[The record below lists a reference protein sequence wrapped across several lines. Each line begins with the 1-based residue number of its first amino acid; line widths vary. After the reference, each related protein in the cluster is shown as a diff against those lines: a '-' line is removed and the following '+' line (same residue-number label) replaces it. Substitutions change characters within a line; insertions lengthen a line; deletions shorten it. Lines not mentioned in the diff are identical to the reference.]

1 LTYLI
6 FHVCVAIHRGN
17 FLATRTFGCKKTLVH
32 SNCECSNV
40 SFFVFFLIC
49 SAWTPLMAAAD
60 VGNAALV
67 FQLYSAGAD
76 PNITTQVILL

>member
-1 LTYLI
+1 
-6 FHVCVAIHRGN
+6 
-17 FLATRTFGCKKTLVH
+17 
-32 SNCECSNV
+32 
-40 SFFVFFLIC
+40 
-49 SAWTPLMAAAD
+49 MAAAD